1 MMKKILTVAFA
12 AMMLVSIPVS
22 AQQRSGEG
30 KARKAKTERTIKRD
44 MKFDRRAEAKCL
56 QVSDPCPVATQCR
69 PGGCEFEG
77 LDLTEQQKS
86 QLKTLKENQ
95 RKEMKARVDSA
106 KAARK
111 EAKAEAR
118 AERKAMKERREAE
131 HREYLKEVKKIL
143 GNDKYVMFLENQY
156 VQDAGR
162 PESGMDKRMAP
173 VKGKKHA
180 KDMQLRSD
188 RKEKK
193 GGK

>member
-1 MMKKILTVAFA
+1 MMKKIMTVAFA
-12 AMMLVSIPVS
+12 AMMLISIPAT

-30 KARKAKTERTIKRD
+30 KTKKARIERTLKKDRQ
-44 MKFDRRAEAKCL
+44 FDRRAEAKCL
-56 QVSDPCPVATQCR
+56 QVSDSCLVATQCKA
-69 PGGCEFEG
+69 GGCEFEG

-95 RKEMKARVDSA
+95 RKEMKARADSA

-118 AERKAMKERREAE
+118 AELKAMKEKREAE
-131 HREYLKEVKKIL
+131 RREYLKEVKKIL

-156 VQDAGR
+156 VQDSGR
-162 PESGMDKRMAP
+162 PGGGKDKRMAP
-173 VKGKKHA
+173 MKGKKHA

-193 GGK
+193 SGK